1 MLKATLALR
10 CYSCTDMKLPYGNDN
25 WYVNPCMNGT
35 EMCSP
40 CKGNLGEFVD
50 CENGTCMASV
60 GEGGGKLKFFYNEW
74 PNKKSHFSYSNA
86 IVLEIKD
93 TRQLFCRWMGK

>member
-1 MLKATLALR
+1 MLTSLVLIFSLMLKATLALR

-60 GEGGGKLKFFYNEW
+60 GEGGGKFFYTE
-74 PNKKSHFSYSNA
+74 
-86 IVLEIKD
+86 
-93 TRQLFCRWMGK
+93 